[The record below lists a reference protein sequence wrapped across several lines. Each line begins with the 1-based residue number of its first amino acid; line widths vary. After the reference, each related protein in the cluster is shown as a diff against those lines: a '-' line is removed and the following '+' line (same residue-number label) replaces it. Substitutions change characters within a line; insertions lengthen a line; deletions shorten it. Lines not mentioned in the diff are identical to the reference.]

1 MTSILKVSTIQTTAG
16 GVPTAADLGLNVTGT
31 VLQVVQSVN
40 DTVEVFSTTET
51 WLDIANMSVAIT
63 PTSASSKIMVEYT
76 IHHSTSGGTIAHQLV
91 RNSTAIGLGSANGTR
106 LRATSRTG
114 GDGVGDDN
122 HINTPTTMKYLDSPA
137 TTSAQT
143 YKLQLRIQNGEG
155 SITTNTSHN
164 QPNVTFSYGSRVI
177 STITVTEIAG

>member
-1 MTSILKVSTIQTTAG
+1 MTSILKVSTIQNTAG
-16 GVPTAADLGLNVTGT
+16 TAPTAGDLGLNVTGS

-63 PTSASSKIMVEYT
+63 PKSASSKIMVEYT

-106 LRATSRTG
+106 LRATSRTAG
-114 GDGVGDDN
+114 NGVGDEN

-164 QPNVTFSYGSRVI
+164 QPNVTFTYGSRVI